1 MSFALRSLRPVA
13 AATSRRFQPLATLAV
28 APSSSITSVANA
40 SKFNKK
46 AVALPSNSLL
56 RSRSVSTDERPI
68 SPHVTIYSFPLPA
81 FSSITH
87 RATGMAMSAGV
98 MGMGLVALAGGC
110 DIPSYVETMKTSVPV
125 LMPLVK
131 TLVAFPIVY
140 HTAAGCRHL
149 YWDKTAKGLDLA
161 TLEMGTKALIAGTV
175 VVSLG
180 LGFYTLPALK

>member
-1 MSFALRSLRPVA
+1 
-13 AATSRRFQPLATLAV
+13 
-28 APSSSITSVANA
+28 
-40 SKFNKK
+40 
-46 AVALPSNSLL
+46 
-56 RSRSVSTDERPI
+56 
-68 SPHVTIYSFPLPA
+68 
-81 FSSITH
+81 
-87 RATGMAMSAGV
+87 
-98 MGMGLVALAGGC
+98 MGLVALAGGC